1 MDFKKLT
8 VMESV
13 ELIKTGKMG
22 VGDIKYY
29 LEETPER
36 LDELYAE
43 LIVLAS
49 NNNSLDRFE
58 KGRVC
63 SVLGYVEDLVYEKEG
78 IHKPHFGEKEWDKIE
93 KYCLDHLP
101 PEERKLYE
109 ERRTSQTPKKQNMEE
124 IEDLCMTREEFIK
137 GIVDGN
143 VRDNDIIRYCKDN
156 IVCGNDELDRDF
168 LKNLITDLWV
178 ENDNVKNDICK
189 TRNLLNAENTIVDF
203 FGDVFGEDVVNGQ
216 ICVLRYGRCMT
227 KEQAYYYRHG
237 HYPDQQT
244 EPQQESKKHVTES
257 KTKKGKKKS
266 KPRVEFKKCLF
277 CEDDN
282 DRERYIELFR
292 KLIGAGESGTELAI
306 IIHAGIKTAV
316 LRKKPSYNALD
327 EEFHVSCDYQG
338 YDTAY
343 RVRKHFPKEEL
354 QEELHPFVLKI
365 EEVKKEIGESHS
377 HE

>member
-58 KGRVC
+58 EGRVC
-63 SVLGYVEDLVYEKEG
+63 RVLGYVEDLVYEKEG

-189 TRNLLNAENTIVDF
+189 TGNLLNAENTIVDF

-227 KEQAYYYRHG
+227 KEQAYNYRHG

-257 KTKKGKKKS
+257 KTKKEEEPEPRKKF
-266 KPRVEFKKCLF
+266 EECLF

-292 KLIGAGESGTELAI
+292 ILIGTGESATELAI
-306 IIHAGIKTAV
+306 IIHAGIKTGV
-316 LRKKPSYNALD
+316 LKRKPSYNALRKK
-327 EEFHVSCDYQG
+327 FHVSCRNYQG
-338 YDTAY
+338 YDYAY
-343 RVRKHFPKEEL
+343 SRRQIRE
-354 QEELHPFVLKI
+354 EELHPFVLKI

-377 HE
+377 RE

>member
-58 KGRVC
+58 EGRVC
-63 SVLGYVEDLVYEKEG
+63 RVLGYVEDLVYEKEG

-189 TRNLLNAENTIVDF
+189 TGNLLNAENTIVDF

-227 KEQAYYYRHG
+227 KEQAYNYRHG

-257 KTKKGKKKS
+257 KTKKEEEPEPRKKF
-266 KPRVEFKKCLF
+266 EECLF

-292 KLIGAGESGTELAI
+292 ILIGTGESATELAI
-306 IIHAGIKTAV
+306 IIHAGIKTGV
-316 LRKKPSYNALD
+316 LKRKPSYNALRKK
-327 EEFHVSCDYQG
+327 FHVSCRNYQG
-338 YDTAY
+338 YDYAY
-343 RVRKHFPKEEL
+343 SRRQIRE
-354 QEELHPFVLKI
+354 EELHPFVLKI
-365 EEVKKEIGESHS
+365 EEVKKEIVESHS
-377 HE
+377 RE